1 MNAHS
6 GGKYKTDTLHCM
18 QETLEKLRKIQLE
31 NNLEAFAHEKDV
43 LLNFLFSMDDSLTVC
58 NNLRGFGYRILF

>member
-58 NNLRGFGYRILF
+58 NNLRGFSYRILF